1 MKTKGLLLLH
11 CLITISCVFIS
22 HYTENFK
29 NENPFHKVVYILP
42 AVSKLGCIAGP
53 VCSFTMGHF
62 VDLCAICAW
71 PSQSLYLIWI
81 IILIYICTEQRCC
94 WHLSCCSEF
103 DEIMKALKW
112 PFTSLSTAPPL
123 STTSDDYSRLENA
136 FILLLKLQQLY
147 LFN

>member
-1 MKTKGLLLLH
+1 MDDNFCLLG
-11 CLITISCVFIS
+11 
-22 HYTENFK
+22 YN
-29 NENPFHKVVYILP
+29 VVDI
-42 AVSKLGCIAGP
+42 
-53 VCSFTMGHF
+53 
-62 VDLCAICAW
+62 
-71 PSQSLYLIWI
+71 
-81 IILIYICTEQRCC
+81 
-94 WHLSCCSEF
+94 LSCCSEF

>member
-1 MKTKGLLLLH
+1 M
-11 CLITISCVFIS
+11 
-22 HYTENFK
+22 
-29 NENPFHKVVYILP
+29 YILHDCTQSHIIHVPSVVKYKMLLYTP
-42 AVSKLGCIAGP
+42 ASTLLSFFVQNKEEFNMDDNFCLLGYN
-53 VCSFTMGHF
+53 V
-62 VDLCAICAW
+62 VDI
-71 PSQSLYLIWI
+71 
-81 IILIYICTEQRCC
+81 
-94 WHLSCCSEF
+94 LSCCSEF